1 MKKTSLYSLAALLA
15 AVCLPA
21 GSLSQSVYASLPD
34 SRTALLDVE
43 IDPATLSADQF
54 IERFCGTS
62 LQRVCADGTTVSEF
76 IWYTSVT
83 EENCAVIAQGKA
95 VFDQMSEEKQNII
108 IQAARA
114 FNIDYPAFA
123 QRAIALI
130 TPAPQPAPEETPGA
144 PVETPAEQTSTE
156 NGSDALDR
164 TDDPADTPD
173 AQQPSMDT
181 PSSDAP
187 AQSDSADTKAGE
199 NNAQPDNPD
208 QAVQTPAPQETPGTP
223 VETPADAD
231 AEQNQQPDTDA
242 EQSELTPGTPEAG
255 TGADQPGEGS
265 ANEEASAPEY
275 SYGGGNLNLLPANK
289 PKGLTCTELFDADVD
304 QQTYAVAAA
313 LAQGAGWP
321 QHMVI
326 PVYYTFTNEDFSISS
341 QMFYRVSI
349 GELMILFDYSANED
363 GTVSIT
369 IYTDGSCS
377 FDANTG
383 VLSLPA
389 IGQASLNPVAQG
401 AQEEETAGQPI
412 ENTVVVPVN
421 DAEIFYEVA
430 GAKNGSDAIENEKAP
445 IEGQTARLNDL
456 NAEVESDARLS
467 VINSPITRQ
476 LDAKAADFVARYVMQ
491 NGAVIK
497 SINASNYQQVLN
509 GMKAWNA
516 MSTTQRRAVNDHLI
530 ANGSTRY
537 QILYKQANEYRL
549 GMPLHQN
556 NPTGGQYG
564 GSSSVNTAAEEN
576 LLLYAG
582 SFVLSAQGALVIAA
596 KELYDRRRA
605 KKDENRD

>member
-21 GSLSQSVYASLPD
+21 GSLSQNVHASLPD

-54 IERFCGTS
+54 IERFCGTT

-76 IWYTSVT
+76 IWYTSIT
-83 EENCAVIAQGKA
+83 EENCSVIAQGKA
-95 VFDQMSEEKQNII
+95 VFDQMSVEKQNII
-108 IQAARA
+108 VQAARA

-123 QRAIALI
+123 QRAIELTA
-130 TPAPQPAPEETPGA
+130 PAPVPAPEETPGTPA
-144 PVETPAEQTSTE
+144 QNPAEQTSTD
-156 NGSDALDR
+156 NSADDQDQADDSANTQDSQQPSSDKPADNASEPN
-164 TDDPADTPD
+164 DPADTGAGEND
-173 AQQPSMDT
+173 AKPET
-181 PSSDAP
+181 PGDAVSSDAP
-187 AQSDSADTKAGE
+187 E
-199 NNAQPDNPD
+199 
-208 QAVQTPAPQETPGTP
+208 ETPGTP
-223 VETPADAD
+223 ADAAGD
-231 AEQNQQPDTDA
+231 QQPDADVQQPVQTPDDPADGSSAAQPEEGAA
-242 EQSELTPGTPEAG
+242 EEVKQ
-255 TGADQPGEGS
+255 
-265 ANEEASAPEY
+265 PEY

-289 PKGLTCTELFDADVD
+289 PKGLTCTELFDAEVD

-341 QMFYRVSI
+341 QMFYRISI

-389 IGQASLNPVAQG
+389 IGQASLNPVAQS
-401 AQEEETAGQPI
+401 AQEEESAGQPI
-412 ENTVVVPVN
+412 ENTTIVPVN
-421 DAEIFYEVA
+421 DTEIFYEVA
-430 GAKNGSDAIENEKAP
+430 GAKTGNESIAHENAP
-445 IEGQTARLNDL
+445 TGQQTARLSDL
-456 NAEVESDARLS
+456 NAEVEADARLS
-467 VINSPITRQ
+467 VINAPITRQ
-476 LDAKAADFVARYVMQ
+476 MDAQAADFVARYVMQ

-530 ANGSTRY
+530 ASGSTRY

-582 SFVLSAQGALVIAA
+582 SFVLSAQGALAIAG

-605 KKDENRD
+605 KKGENRD